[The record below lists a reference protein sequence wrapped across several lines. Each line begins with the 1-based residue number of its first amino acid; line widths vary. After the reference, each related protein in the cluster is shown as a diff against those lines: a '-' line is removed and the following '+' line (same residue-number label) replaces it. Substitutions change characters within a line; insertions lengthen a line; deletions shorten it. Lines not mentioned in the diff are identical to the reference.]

1 MKEKHLKQ
9 IIYYKTIDGKC
20 PYEDWFKTLDNKT
33 KSIIDNRIER
43 LIDGLYGD
51 HKKLS
56 NSMLSE
62 LRFFIGKGYRI
73 YYKDLTNVIII
84 IVAGSDKSDQKCV
97 IKLAEKYFKDFIER
111 NSK

>member
-20 PYEDWFKTLDNKT
+20 PYEDWFETLDNKT

-56 NSMLSE
+56 KSMLSE

-84 IVAGSDKSDQKCV
+84 IVAGSDKSDQKRV